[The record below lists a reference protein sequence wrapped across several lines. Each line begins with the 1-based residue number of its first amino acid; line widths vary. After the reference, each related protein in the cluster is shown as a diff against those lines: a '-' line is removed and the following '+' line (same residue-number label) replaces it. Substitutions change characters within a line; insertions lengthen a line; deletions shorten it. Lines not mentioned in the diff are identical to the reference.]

1 MPHAPPAPG
10 ATTAFAAPHAASAE
24 VAATTEVAASADV
37 AHPPRH
43 TLGPES
49 FAVVD
54 GQDNARITR
63 LAGALHDAHPD
74 VWHSPAALAEAGAA
88 MAAAL
93 PAHLL
98 RAAHRHRGLG
108 NRHQALVVRGLTPAP
123 GLQPT
128 PATLTPPALGR
139 AARQGMLTLLGVM
152 ALFGE
157 PFAFAALYEGRL
169 VQHVVPVPGQEEAQ
183 TSGGSRAFLDWHVE
197 DAFRP
202 DRCDYLGLLCLRG
215 DPSARTLFSAVGA
228 ARLDARTERTLR
240 EPRFTVGP
248 DLAHAHARGAVQSV
262 ESVAGVGGASA
273 VGPVGAAEQVGP
285 GGAAGPADATALTGP
300 AGAAGPASTAG
311 HGPAPVPDGA
321 AVSVLSGSPSD
332 PELRYDAV
340 YLRPLDPADQEAATA
355 LRRLGT
361 ALERSAVGHV
371 LIPGDLLV
379 LDNRRAA
386 HARTLFAA
394 RGDGTDRWLLR
405 VMTCASPRAHRRRG
419 ARHVIA

>member
-1 MPHAPPAPG
+1 MSVPAHDPRPPHALAPG
-10 ATTAFAAPHAASAE
+10 ATTAFAAPPATSAE
-24 VAATTEVAASADV
+24 VAAPAGGATSAAGAG
-37 AHPPRH
+37 PPRH
-43 TLGPES
+43 ALGPES
-49 FAVVD
+49 FVVVG

-74 VWHSPAALAEAGAA
+74 VWHSPAASAEAGAA

-98 RAAHRHRGLG
+98 RAAHRHRSLG

-157 PFAFAALYEGRL
+157 PFTFTALYEGRL
-169 VQHVVPVPGQEEAQ
+169 VQHVVPVPGQERAQ
-183 TSGGSRAFLDWHVE
+183 TSGGSRSFLDWHVE
-197 DAFRP
+197 DAFRA
-202 DRCDYLGLLCLRG
+202 DRCDYVGLLCLRG

-248 DLAHAHARGAVQSV
+248 DLAHAPAGRVA
-262 ESVAGVGGASA
+262 ESVAGA
-273 VGPVGAAEQVGP
+273 GAA
-285 GGAAGPADATALTGP
+285 GAVELAGLAGPADA
-300 AGAAGPASTAG
+300 AGPGLA
-311 HGPAPVPDGA
+311 PDGA
-321 AVSVLSGSPSD
+321 AVPVLSGSTTD

-355 LRRLGT
+355 LRRLGA

-371 LIPGDLLV
+371 LVPGDLLV